1 MGFRR
6 KFQKIAPISQQNKK
20 FFEGCF
26 HQNVF
31 CYFPP
36 NRNELPHWLNSSSIN
51 LTPSFK
57 IDKRMSGKL
66 NKPIYVES
74 SIEENKSWILD
85 VFLDSMMDFVVTAIP
100 GESQINVVPNVNNIK
115 NQIEFFHKLS
125 LTGV

>member
-1 MGFRR
+1 
-6 KFQKIAPISQQNKK
+6 
-20 FFEGCF
+20 
-26 HQNVF
+26 
-31 CYFPP
+31 
-36 NRNELPHWLNSSSIN
+36 
-51 LTPSFK
+51 
-57 IDKRMSGKL
+57 MSGKL